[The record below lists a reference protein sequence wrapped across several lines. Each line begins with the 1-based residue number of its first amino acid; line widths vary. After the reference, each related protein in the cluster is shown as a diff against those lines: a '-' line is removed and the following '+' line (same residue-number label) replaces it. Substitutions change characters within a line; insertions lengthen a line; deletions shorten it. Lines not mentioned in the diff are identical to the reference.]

1 MPYKVDNLF
10 PSPLIQRLPHR
21 PNRLFS
27 KGLNKILCLAILGI
41 LIIVMSGCAER
52 RIENAFDGKFNSS
65 KNNYIINEYCKSCH
79 IHKNFDPAG
88 HVRSV
93 RAYYKRSYFR
103 RAKQCR
109 ACHYIEKNWVTNN
122 YHRKTRN
129 PNQANKGSYKDFEH
143 AEIKQMKKNA
153 KKKK

>member
-1 MPYKVDNLF
+1 MKFKFDSQF
-10 PSPLIQRLPHR
+10 PLSPARRVFHRL
-21 PNRLFS
+21 
-27 KGLNKILCLAILGI
+27 GLMGANGNKIPYLVFAGLV
-41 LIIVMSGCAER
+41 IVLVSGCAER
-52 RIENAFDGKFNSS
+52 RIEDAFDGSFKPS

-79 IHKNFDPAG
+79 IHKNFDPAD
-88 HVRSV
+88 HVKSV
-93 RAYYKRSYFR
+93 RADYKRPYFR
-103 RAKQCR
+103 RARQCR

-129 PNQANKGSYKDFEH
+129 PRQANRGSYKDFEH

>member
-1 MPYKVDNLF
+1 MQFKVDNQF
-10 PSPLIQRLPHR
+10 SPSPVRR
-21 PNRLFS
+21 PTHGSNLNCVNRF
-27 KGLNKILCLAILGI
+27 NKIRCLVFFGS
-41 LIIVMSGCAER
+41 LIILLSGCAER
-52 RIENAFDGKFNSS
+52 RIEDAFAGKFNSS

-79 IHKNFDPAG
+79 IHKNFNPAD

-93 RAYYKRSYFR
+93 RSDYKRPFFR

-129 PNQANKGSYKDFEH
+129 PRQANRGSYKDFEYS
-143 AEIKQMKKNA
+143 EIKQMKKKAN
-153 KKKK
+153 KRK

>member
-1 MPYKVDNLF
+1 MQLKIDNQSP
-10 PSPLIQRLPHR
+10 PSPVRRPAHGSRLIRVKR
-21 PNRLFS
+21 F
-27 KGLNKILCLAILGI
+27 NKVCCLVFFWF
-41 LIIVMSGCAER
+41 LIILASGCAER
-52 RIENAFDGKFNSS
+52 RIEDAFDGKFNSS

-79 IHKNFDPAG
+79 IHKNFDPAD

-93 RAYYKRSYFR
+93 RSDYKRPFFR

-129 PNQANKGSYKDFEH
+129 PRQANRGSYKDFEH
-143 AEIKQMKKNA
+143 SQIKQMKKNA